1 MSFGI
6 LLKGYLFWSARRLA
20 LSFLGQINYIVEY
33 YVRQQ
38 GGALMSTDSM
48 TAIEFQNHYSS
59 EQECIN
65 ALEKIRWPKGFIC
78 PNCGHDYGYK
88 LSSKRL
94 IQCAV
99 CRHQTSVTA
108 GTLFHKTRVP
118 LQNWFWII
126 YSTAHDKGGASAM
139 RLAQQLNMH
148 YATVWNI
155 VQKIKYA
162 MARRDEG
169 ILLAGLIELDTMF
182 VGPEARKMG
191 KPTKRDQDD
200 SLGKH

>member
-1 MSFGI
+1 
-6 LLKGYLFWSARRLA
+6 
-20 LSFLGQINYIVEY
+20 
-33 YVRQQ
+33 
-38 GGALMSTDSM
+38 MSTDSM
-48 TAIEFQNHYSS
+48 TAIEFQNQYSS
-59 EQECIN
+59 EQECLD

-78 PNCGHDYGYK
+78 PNCGHDHGYK

-162 MARRDEG
+162 MARRDER

-200 SLGKH
+200 VLGKH

>member
-1 MSFGI
+1 
-6 LLKGYLFWSARRLA
+6 
-20 LSFLGQINYIVEY
+20 
-33 YVRQQ
+33 
-38 GGALMSTDSM
+38 MSTDSM
-48 TAIEFQNHYSS
+48 TAIEFHNRYSS
-59 EQECIN
+59 ERACLD
-65 ALEKIRWPKGFIC
+65 ALEKMRWPNGFIC
-78 PNCGHDYGYK
+78 PNCEHDLGYR

-99 CRHQTSVTA
+99 CRHQTSVTS

-126 YSTAHDKGGASAM
+126 YAIAHDKGGASAM
-139 RLAQQLNMH
+139 RLSQQLNMH

-155 VQKIKYA
+155 VQKIKHA
-162 MARRDEG
+162 MARRDES

-191 KPTKRDQDD
+191 RPTNREEGDP
-200 SLGKH
+200 LGKHLRSRLRCSDLASSKHL